1 MKQAQVLYQNRIQN
15 ESSLL
20 TFDVLADLH
29 ITLPW
34 RNLHLET
41 ALEDIWQRDVNM
53 SPSSVILQ
61 ITVML
66 FSGKMSFHSYR
77 NFLFNMRLLWVI
89 MIFTIYNTAVF
100 IFILYIVL

>member
-41 ALEDIWQRDVNM
+41 ALEAV
-53 SPSSVILQ
+53 
-61 ITVML
+61 
-66 FSGKMSFHSYR
+66 SYTH
-77 NFLFNMRLLWVI
+77 LTLP
-89 MIFTIYNTAVF
+89 TT
-100 IFILYIVL
+100 